1 VEIISRLTP
10 TLTLIHDPSTVHAGK
25 LKMCKM
31 LQELIHSL
39 FKGKERRKRQHP
51 ISSRIGTISISPLL
65 HATEVARVPHLLLL
79 LLLLFPF
86 YYMKYM

>member
-1 VEIISRLTP
+1 VEIISRL

-39 FKGKERRKRQHP
+39 FKGKERGKRQHP
-51 ISSRIGTISISPLL
+51 ISSRIGTISIFS
-65 HATEVARVPHLLLL
+65 TTARN
-79 LLLLFPF
+79 
-86 YYMKYM
+86 